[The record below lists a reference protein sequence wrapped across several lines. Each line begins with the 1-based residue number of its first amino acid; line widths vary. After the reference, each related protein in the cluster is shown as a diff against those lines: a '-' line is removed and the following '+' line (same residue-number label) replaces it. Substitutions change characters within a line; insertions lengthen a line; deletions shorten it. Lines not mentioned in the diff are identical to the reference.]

1 MLSANGTLPRDIIVF
16 FGLVWLLGALLAHF
30 QHLFSINNIGLIV
43 VLHVIYHV
51 VFGGKVLLVARLAIK
66 VTSCNRQVSPFK

>member
-1 MLSANGTLPRDIIVF
+1 MLSTDGTLPRDIVVF

-30 QHLFSINNIGLIV
+30 QHLFYIKNIWLIV
-43 VLHVIYHV
+43 VDHV
-51 VFGGKVLLVARLAIK
+51 VFRGKVLLVARLTIE